1 MYGMSSQPH
10 SRTPS
15 FFRWRKTTNHFM
27 VLENGRWSSPEN
39 RGDVGEIAWFLLVEI
54 YEGMVW
60 YHGDRTHGCSWLH
73 EHSTMKKTW
82 LHQVSPQF
90 SRVYPHLV
98 MIYTYIWYKYV
109 YTIIHIY
116 IYLISYLPQLFIY
129 ISHCFMVYLPMFWVN
144 HFHPWLGELG
154 HEAPGRCPT
163 AVRRG
168 EFWKVG
174 TWKHVFF
181 WFYSL

>member
-1 MYGMSSQPH
+1 MSSQPH

-73 EHSTMKKTW
+73 EHSTMKKHGYTKY
-82 LHQVSPQF
+82 LLSFH
-90 SRVYPHLV
+90 VYIPILS
-98 MIYTYIWYKYV
+98 WY
-109 YTIIHIY
+109 IHIYDISMYILLY

-181 WFYSL
+181 LIL

>member
-1 MYGMSSQPH
+1 
-10 SRTPS
+10 
-15 FFRWRKTTNHFM
+15 
-27 VLENGRWSSPEN
+27 
-39 RGDVGEIAWFLLVEI
+39 LLVEI

-73 EHSTMKKTW
+73 EHSTMKNMVTPSISS
-82 LHQVSPQF
+82 VFMFISPCC
-90 SRVYPHLV
+90 HD
-98 MIYTYIWYKYV
+98 IYIYIWYKYV

-116 IYLISYLPQLFIY
+116 IYYIYLISYLPHLFIY
-129 ISHCFMVYLPMFWVN
+129 ISNCFMVYLPMFWVN
-144 HFHPWLGELG
+144 HFHPRRELG

-174 TWKHVFF
+174 TWKQVFLGGG
-181 WFYSL
+181 FYSL